1 MREIPGEEME
11 DGVWLDLEWF
21 GSPERNAICPLF
33 CIALVRSWNINIEV
47 ASMWVA

>member
-21 GSPERNAICPLF
+21 GSPERNTLPPFFLYCFSKSLSK
-33 CIALVRSWNINIEV
+33 LVSV
-47 ASMWVA
+47 CV